1 MMVNQLWIYTTPAN
15 ALVQL
20 IADNGTS
27 VLGVPQTHEGRNDAQ
42 LLSIPF
48 DTEGMGCSVRVS
60 FDGYNTFEGRAILM
74 TAENEAFL
82 QMDDFHLSPISAT
95 IPPIPPTPP
104 TYYGTPEEIIDQ
116 VYKTTNPDLST
127 HDGCGRFTEDCATA
141 LHNNSSQWWG
151 HIKKDPGQNQYNG
164 HAVDAIMLASGV
176 GAGIWDIV
184 HDSVSPSAT
193 PQYIYKGPPNL
204 DLWYYP
210 A

>member
-1 MMVNQLWIYTTPAN
+1 MSNQLWIFTTPAN

-20 IADNGTS
+20 TADNGVS
-27 VLGVPQTHEGRNDAQ
+27 VLGVPQTYEGRADAQ
-42 LLSIPF
+42 LIEIPF
-48 DTEGMGCSVRVS
+48 DTEGMGASLRIS

-74 TAENEAFL
+74 GVGGEAFL
-82 QMDDFHLSPISAT
+82 QMDDFHLTVSSSTPSPE
-95 IPPIPPTPP
+95 PTPP
-104 TYYGTPEEIIDQ
+104 PSYHGTPEEIIDQ
-116 VYKTTNPDLST
+116 VYNQTHPDLST
-127 HDGCGRFTEDCATA
+127 HEGCGKFTEDCATA

-151 HIKKDPGQNQYNG
+151 HIKKNPGQNQYNG

-193 PQYIYKGPPNL
+193 PQYIYKGPPDLN
-204 DLWYYP
+204 LWYYP